1 MKKFVYMVDYQDE
14 YGANQIECDDIKDL
28 TTQLRYLVKDKA
40 VVENVKLV
48 ENEDR
53 WNEEE
58 ISFSLAQ
65 QVIRILG
72 YNPKYMRSRN
82 KKMKNK

>member
-1 MKKFVYMVDYQDE
+1 MKKFVYMVDYQYE
-14 YGANQIECDDIKDL
+14 YGADQMECDDIKDL
-28 TTQLRYLVKDKA
+28 TTQLRYLAKDKV

-48 ENEDR
+48 ENEYR

-72 YNPKYMRSRN
+72 YKPKYMRSRN
-82 KKMKNK
+82 KKSKNK

>member
-1 MKKFVYMVDYQDE
+1 MVDYQYE
-14 YGANQIECDDIKDL
+14 YGADQMECDDIKDL
-28 TTQLRYLVKDKA
+28 TTQLRYLAKDKA

-53 WNEEE
+53 WNEEK
-58 ISFSLAQ
+58 ISFTLAQ

-72 YNPKYMRSRN
+72 YNPKYMSSRN
-82 KKMKNK
+82 KKLRNK

>member
-1 MKKFVYMVDYQDE
+1 MKKFVYMVDYRDK
-14 YGANQIECDDIKDL
+14 YGIDQIECNDIKDL
-28 TTQLRYLVKDKA
+28 TTQLRYLAEDKA
-40 VVENVKLV
+40 AVENVKLV

-58 ISFSLAQ
+58 ISFTLAQ

-82 KKMKNK
+82 KKLRNK